1 MDAIKLD
8 AREFDIDR
16 ALDEVQGGAP
26 VEITRDGRPVA
37 TLAPVAQDMP
47 RESERPAPRPSW
59 KEAGVD
65 GDEIRRFRESL
76 PYDPTNSVE
85 EMRREDRY

>member
-1 MDAIKLD
+1 MDAIRLD
-8 AREFDIDR
+8 AREFDIER
-16 ALDEVQGGAP
+16 ALDEVQGGAT

-37 TLAPVAQDMP
+37 TLAPVWRDTHPASD
-47 RESERPAPRPSW
+47 RPAPHPSW

-65 GDEIRRFRESL
+65 WDEIRRFRESL

>member
-1 MDAIKLD
+1 MDAIRLD
-8 AREFDIDR
+8 AREFDIER
-16 ALDEVQGGAP
+16 ALDEVEGGAT

-37 TLAPVAQDMP
+37 TLAPVPPDLP
-47 RESERPAPRPSW
+47 RESERPAPHPSW

-65 GDEIRRFRESL
+65 WDETRRFAATL

>member
-1 MDAIKLD
+1 MDAIRLD
-8 AREFDIDR
+8 AREFDIER
-16 ALDEVQGGAP
+16 ALDEVQGGAT
-26 VEITRDGRPVA
+26 VEITRDGRPIA
-37 TLAPVAQDMP
+37 TLAPVAPDTP
-47 RESERPAPRPSW
+47 PASDRPAPHPSW

-65 GDEIRRFRESL
+65 WDEIRRFTATL

>member
-1 MDAIKLD
+1 MDAIRLD
-8 AREFDIDR
+8 AREFDIER
-16 ALDEVQGGAP
+16 ALHEVEGGAT

-37 TLAPVAQDMP
+37 TLAPVAPDA
-47 RESERPAPRPSW
+47 RARPAPHPSW

-65 GDEIRRFRESL
+65 WDEIRRFTATL
-76 PYDPTNSVE
+76 PYDPTNSGE